1 LAENQVP
8 AGFYDEFELEVERP
22 DDEDDFV
29 SDSDFRGDNGWYSIV
44 VKGLYNGVEFT
55 YRSTQ
60 DFEIETDLNPPLEI
74 GENES
79 AEMVIEIDVNS
90 WFKDSSGMYMDPSDE
105 ANRSRIDGNIENSF
119 EGYEDDDDDDKS
131 ENSEKAWAEAEFTNT
146 GVDPDASGEAEYEE
160 RTYRTEFKVEI
171 EDLDIG
177 TYELWVGGEQRGEI
191 QVTMDDDGT
200 EGEIEF
206 RNPAESG
213 KEELNFDPLGQLIT
227 IEQSGTIFLT
237 LEFPSELNFDD
248 DDDDDHDDDDDDD
261 DDDDNDDD

>member
-1 LAENQVP
+1 MFKKIVPVLVITTVLFAGCDIMDTNLDSEPKLRVQMQVNSAGTFAKQLMANQEASTLEINEVKLYVDELELDGTQGTEDFEMEDIIVNLPLDGSRFNLAENQVP

-22 DDEDDFV
+22 DDDDDFV
-29 SDSDFRGDNGWYSIV
+29 SDSDFRGDNGWYSII

-55 YRSTQ
+55 YQSTQ

-146 GVDPDASGEAEYEE
+146 GVDPDASGEA
-160 RTYRTEFKVEI
+160 
-171 EDLDIG
+171 
-177 TYELWVGGEQRGEI
+177 
-191 QVTMDDDGT
+191 
-200 EGEIEF
+200 
-206 RNPAESG
+206 
-213 KEELNFDPLGQLIT
+213 
-227 IEQSGTIFLT
+227 
-237 LEFPSELNFDD
+237 
-248 DDDDDHDDDDDDD
+248 
-261 DDDDNDDD
+261 